1 MENRID
7 KGNQMV
13 MEIAQ
18 STRKLVTETK
28 SMESVSAIT
37 KIVRETMRSELAK
50 LHDKIAEGV

>member
-1 MENRID
+1 
-7 KGNQMV
+7 MV